1 MTRFTDTM
9 TMDGALRQT
18 DDGWVAQAR
27 VARGGNVQSYI
38 GAEVGMADRAVV
50 RVYRPAEEVFA
61 RKAIATYARKPITLG
76 HPDGGVSAETWKD
89 LAVGEIDRDVM
100 RDGDFVSVPLLFR
113 DATAIAALQAD
124 GAPRQLSM
132 GYDASITFED
142 GVTPDGENYDALMS
156 EFRMNH
162 VAVVPTAR
170 GGSELRIGDGADA
183 RWGASPIILDR
194 KANEMANEATRTVQI
209 DGLPVVTTDA
219 GAQALE
225 KLNKA
230 LADKNSAM
238 TDAATQH
245 ANAIAAKDAEI
256 AKLEAAKDAAEGRM
270 LTDADLDQRVADRA
284 ELLGTANLLAKD
296 VETKGLSDAAIR
308 RAVVAK
314 VLGDGA
320 VKDRSEAYVDARF
333 DILAEDAA
341 KGDQFADAM
350 LTGVTPTAP
359 GTEADRAYADNLS
372 YLSSAYRGDA
382 EKKGA

>member
-1 MTRFTDTM
+1 
-9 TMDGALRQT
+9 
-18 DDGWVAQAR
+18 
-27 VARGGNVQSYI
+27 
-38 GAEVGMADRAVV
+38 
-50 RVYRPAEEVFA
+50 
-61 RKAIATYARKPITLG
+61 
-76 HPDGGVSAETWKD
+76 
-89 LAVGEIDRDVM
+89 
-100 RDGDFVSVPLLFR
+100 
-113 DATAIAALQAD
+113 
-124 GAPRQLSM
+124 
-132 GYDASITFED
+132 
-142 GVTPDGENYDALMS
+142 
-156 EFRMNH
+156 
-162 VAVVPTAR
+162 
-170 GGSELRIGDGADA
+170 
-183 RWGASPIILDR
+183 
-194 KANEMANEATRTVQI
+194 
-209 DGLPVVTTDA
+209 
-219 GAQALE
+219 
-225 KLNKA
+225 
-230 LADKNSAM
+230 
-238 TDAATQH
+238 
-245 ANAIAAKDAEI
+245 
-256 AKLEAAKDAAEGRM
+256 M